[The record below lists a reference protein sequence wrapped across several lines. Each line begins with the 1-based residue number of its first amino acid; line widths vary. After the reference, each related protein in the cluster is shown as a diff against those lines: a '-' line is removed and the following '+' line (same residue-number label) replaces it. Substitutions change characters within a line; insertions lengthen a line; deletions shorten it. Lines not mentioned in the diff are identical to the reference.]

1 MVAALQSIVI
11 AYGLQK
17 HYDFWSRTWTVVK
30 MLFNVMKSKVGRK
43 ETNIETKKE
52 KAKEVQ
58 LKIRKSSLKRF
69 GENTILNCDAKTCN

>member
-17 HYDFWSRTWTVVK
+17 HYDFWSRTWAVVK